1 MGPSPQLLG
10 DPDLSFVAWAPAIA
24 HWLPVRA
31 RGPHRQ
37 AEGRREGFWPGG
49 ASRVPAVDW
58 AWHGKTH
65 TQNPRSLGTV
75 TMQGQA
81 SSVTLS
87 CLMSPIPD
95 LLGSGP
101 ASPSLPT
108 YQNAL
113 CPGQPGTKSA
123 LPGT

>member
-1 MGPSPQLLG
+1 M
-10 DPDLSFVAWAPAIA
+10 
-24 HWLPVRA
+24 
-31 RGPHRQ
+31 
-37 AEGRREGFWPGG
+37 
-49 ASRVPAVDW
+49 
-58 AWHGKTH
+58 
-65 TQNPRSLGTV
+65 

-87 CLMSPIPD
+87 CLISPIPD

-108 YQNAL
+108 YQNTL